1 MSIGRDIYINHL
13 ELNSHILN
21 SVNDVTDLGV
31 TYDCRLSFLQHIVN
45 IVTKAHSRANLIV
58 RCFVPKNVSSLLP
71 TFTVFVRP
79 ILEYCSVVWNP
90 HLIKD
95 INAIEKVQR
104 RFTKRLAGMNGLPYE
119 QRLTKLGIDSLEVR
133 RMRADLIFM
142 YKIVFGLCEGVT
154 RDNLFKMCSVHNYS
168 RGHRYRVYLPV
179 VKSSARYNFF
189 SYRVLNS
196 WNSLPNTTD
205 FSSLAKFKTGL
216 STRMLLRY
224 CKVCLA

>member
-1 MSIGRDIYINHL
+1 MY
-13 ELNSHILN
+13 
-21 SVNDVTDLGV
+21 
-31 TYDCRLSFLQHIVN
+31 SF
-45 IVTKAHSRANLIV
+45 TSSANNFIHTSAFNKGHKRNRKGPAALH
-58 RCFVPKNVSSLLP
+58 KTVSWYERTTL
-71 TFTVFVRP
+71 
-79 ILEYCSVVWNP
+79 
-90 HLIKD
+90 
-95 INAIEKVQR
+95 
-104 RFTKRLAGMNGLPYE
+104 E
-119 QRLTKLGIDSLEVR
+119 QRLTKLGIHSLEVR
-133 RMRADLIFM
+133 RADLIFM
-142 YKIVFGLCEGVT
+142 CQIVFGLCEGVT
-154 RDNLFKMCSVHNYS
+154 RDNLFKMCSVHNHS

>member
-1 MSIGRDIYINHL
+1 M
-13 ELNSHILN
+13 
-21 SVNDVTDLGV
+21 
-31 TYDCRLSFLQHIVN
+31 
-45 IVTKAHSRANLIV
+45 
-58 RCFVPKNVSSLLP
+58 
-71 TFTVFVRP
+71 
-79 ILEYCSVVWNP
+79 
-90 HLIKD
+90 IKD

-154 RDNLFKMCSVHNYS
+154 RDNLFKMCSVHNHS

-179 VKSSARYNFF
+179 VKSSAIYNFF

-224 CKVCLA
+224 CKVCPA